1 MAERLAESRWFYSQ
15 PTSGI
20 VEEWFKRNEEN
31 LRETWGD
38 PWVLDNA
45 FILNAVFTSWTAEL
59 KERYT
64 RDQVIMT
71 KDGPHVPVEDSELWN
86 VWQEY
91 TNSPKARDDFNGSKL
106 HLHSYSRV
114 LTDTKLRLVT
124 SQYDWHRMRTLGMG
138 LRDGVL
144 PNGEPFPQ
152 REEYR
157 DNFLPVRVNGG
168 YVFLPENHANNL
180 VVQVTITTADN
191 YLLTTK
197 QPDDADYYPGAINAT
212 IAEQMHGQRD
222 TSPFDTVERAVSKVG
237 GEELKLTLIPEETRL
252 AAMAVELDCNAV
264 AMMMTA
270 RCAERSDQID
280 ASVLGIDKDEFDQ
293 KYRIGKYS
301 LEKPDELVQ
310 LFYNPHLLHG
320 LSRIRIVAALSD
332 VHGYEGALDILYQSK
347 R

>member
-1 MAERLAESRWFYSQ
+1 MSERPAESRWLYNQ
-15 PTSGI
+15 PTPGI
-20 VEEWFKRNEEN
+20 VGDWFRRNEVK
-31 LRETWGD
+31 LRESWGD

-45 FILNAVFTSWTAEL
+45 FILNAVYTSWSVGQ

-64 RDQVIMT
+64 REQVLMT
-71 KDGPHVPVEDSELWN
+71 KDGPDVPIEGSELWQ

-91 TNSPKARDDFNGSKL
+91 TNSPQAQNDFNGSKL
-106 HLHSYSRV
+106 HLHSYSKV
-114 LTDTKLRLVT
+114 LTDTNLTLVA

-144 PNGEPFPQ
+144 PNGDPFPN
-152 REEYR
+152 RENYR
-157 DNFLPVRVNGG
+157 DGILPVRNNGG
-168 YVFLPENHANNL
+168 YIFLPENHPNNL
-180 VVQVTITTADN
+180 VVQVSITTADN
-191 YLLTTK
+191 YLLTTR

-222 TSPFDTVERAVSKVG
+222 TSPSNSLERAVNKVG

-252 AAMAVELDCNAV
+252 AAMVVELDCNAV
-264 AMMMTA
+264 AMIMTA
-270 RCAERSDQID
+270 RCAESSDQID

-301 LEKPDELVQ
+301 IEEPGELVQ
-310 LFYNPHLLHG
+310 LFYNPRKLHG
-320 LSRIRIVAALSD
+320 LSRVRMVAALSE
-332 VHGYEGALDILYQSK
+332 VHGYTGALDILYQSK